1 MYGRA
6 GRIGIIV
13 LDSDLTIEPDLRRL
27 LPEGVEIHA
36 ARVSYPRRVTPENL
50 EIASKHAVAAVDQL
64 LPVRPAA
71 IAWACTS
78 GSFYAGLQGNEAL
91 TAQLQAAAGDIPVT
105 TASGAVRAALSAL
118 EVGHPAVGTPYS
130 EEVTRRLGQFLEDC
144 GTPPASILR
153 LHAKDLDDFELQD
166 VTPDTLADFITR
178 LAATEGS
185 DSVVLSCTGLATGA
199 LVPEIE
205 PELGKPVITSNLAIL
220 WHCWQLGGIGPMPMC
235 DCSLMRTL

>member
-6 GRIGIIV
+6 GRIGIII

-36 ARVSYPRRVTPENL
+36 ARVSYPRRVTPDNL
-50 EIASKHAVAAVDQL
+50 EIASERAVAAVDQL

-78 GSFYAGLQGNEAL
+78 GSFYAGLRGNDAL
-91 TAQLQAAAGDIPVT
+91 TARLQAAAGDTPVT
-105 TASGAVRAALSAL
+105 TASGALRSAL
-118 EVGHPAVGTPYS
+118 TALGVAHPAVGTPYS
-130 EEVTRRLGQFLEDC
+130 EEITGRLGQFLRDC
-144 GTPPASILR
+144 GATPASILR
-153 LHAKDLDDFELQD
+153 LHEEDLDDFELQD
-166 VTPDTLADFITR
+166 VSPETLARFVTR

-205 PELGKPVITSNLAIL
+205 PLVGKPIIASNLAIL
-220 WHCWQLGGIGPMPMC
+220 WHCWRLGGITPRLLC
-235 DCSLMRTL
+235 DCALMRTL